1 MSMEKVIKR
10 RSVPT
15 TIPPDFTTPYF
26 TTPDFT
32 TIPSN
37 MCHHNG
43 RWYMPGQVI
52 EKGQSGNWCYSTY
65 CSHDGHLLYGDDFHC
80 MTTIPVSTTVPT
92 TTTPT
97 STTPLIITPMYCF
110 FKDPTTGE
118 MVVWRGGTEGKLS
131 DGTACR
137 CEYWGRLSCPE
148 NNIGK
153 WVSCCLLLIVLQ

>member
-1 MSMEKVIKR
+1 
-10 RSVPT
+10 
-15 TIPPDFTTPYF
+15 
-26 TTPDFT
+26 
-32 TIPSN
+32 
-37 MCHHNG
+37 
-43 RWYMPGQVI
+43 MPGQVI

-97 STTPLIITPMYCF
+97 STTQLIITPMYCF

-148 NNIGK
+148 NNVGK
-153 WVSCCLLLIVLQ
+153 